1 MAIKIQGT
9 DVVGSLHDLKNITN
23 TQGLYTTVDR
33 GASVASTPPSSG
45 AGTNISIPINAIDGG
60 GSWVV
65 RDYMSNTAL
74 TGITNWRFPDN
85 AEPGFTLTMFVDASN
100 SGHDQTFTWLNSSGT
115 IHYPAD
121 TEPDWTLARYW
132 MHQITVWN
140 SNELSIVSTSWA
152 S

>member
-100 SGHDQTFTWLNSSGT
+100 SGHDQTFTWLNSSGHKRNIMNKNMT
-115 IHYPAD
+115 HIGCGFSYSSD
-121 TEPDWTLARYW
+121 NILYW
-132 MHQITVWN
+132 CVCFGRK
-140 SNELSIVSTSWA
+140 
-152 S
+152 